1 MEIRKGRHVVYLLHA
16 HLVFVTK
23 RRGKVF
29 DAARIKRLEEIFR
42 SVCTDFE
49 AVLKEFNGEPRPR
62 TLAGQLSAEGAPV
75 RVDEQP
81 QRRLVA
87 AHEAGIPGYLDVLEC
102 PQEQGSP
109 VVAKL
114 FCGVRGRRADYDSPP
129 IHRGPEPAFGRCTLN
144 PGPKGPGTSC
154 FLIAAGRISAANPP
168 FEPVAAGYA
177 FRATCPT
184 SRCRRT
190 EKIAV

>member
-1 MEIRKGRHVVYLLHA
+1 MEIRKGRHVVYVLHA

-49 AVLKEFNGEPRPR
+49 GGAEGIQRRTRPR

-75 RVDEQP
+75 RVGEQP

-87 AHEAGIPGYLDVLEC
+87 AHEAGIPGYLDVLEG

-129 IHRGPEPAFGRCTLN
+129 VH
-144 PGPKGPGTSC
+144 
-154 FLIAAGRISAANPP
+154 RIS
-168 FEPVAAGYA
+168 
-177 FRATCPT
+177 RAQHVVTVEF
-184 SRCRRT
+184 SQD
-190 EKIAV
+190 

>member
-1 MEIRKGRHVVYLLHA
+1 MEIRKGRHVVYVLYA
-16 HLVFVTK
+16 HVVFVTK

-49 AVLKEFNGEPRPR
+49 AVLKEFNGEPDHVHLLVNYPPKVR
-62 TLAGQLSAEGAPV
+62 LSELMNSLKGVSSRRMKQEFPAISTFWRV
-75 RVDEQP
+75 RKSK
-81 QRRLVA
+81 
-87 AHEAGIPGYLDVLEC
+87 
-102 PQEQGSP
+102 GSP

-129 IHRGPEPAFGRCTLN
+129 VHRGPEPAFGRCTLN

-154 FLIAAGRISAANPP
+154 FLID
-168 FEPVAAGYA
+168 EGY
-177 FRATCPT
+177 
-184 SRCRRT
+184 
-190 EKIAV
+190 

>member
-1 MEIRKGRHVVYLLHA
+1 MEIRKGRHVVYVLHA
-16 HLVFVTK
+16 HLMFVAK

-29 DAARIKRLEEIFR
+29 DTARIKRLEEIFR

-49 AVLKEFNGEPRPR
+49 AVLKEFNGEPDHVHLLVNYPPKVR
-62 TLAGQLSAEGAPV
+62 LSEF
-75 RVDEQP
+75 DEQP

-129 IHRGPEPAFGRCTLN
+129 VHRGPEPAFGRCTLN

-154 FLIAAGRISAANPP
+154 FLIARMRCLLRTGRRS
-168 FEPVAAGYA
+168 G
-177 FRATCPT
+177 RGG
-184 SRCRRT
+184 
-190 EKIAV
+190 

>member
-1 MEIRKGRHVVYLLHA
+1 MEIRKGRHVVYVLHA

-23 RRGKVF
+23 RRGRCSTPL
-29 DAARIKRLEEIFR
+29 APGGNIPIGLHRLR
-42 SVCTDFE
+42 SGAEGIQRRT
-49 AVLKEFNGEPRPR
+49 RPR
-62 TLAGQLSAEGAPV
+62 TLAGPLSAEGAPV

-129 IHRGPEPAFGRCTLN
+129 VHRGPEPAFGRCTLN

-154 FLIAAGRISAANPP
+154 FLIASHERS
-168 FEPVAAGYA
+168 
-177 FRATCPT
+177 TW
-184 SRCRRT
+184 
-190 EKIAV
+190 

>member
-1 MEIRKGRHVVYLLHA
+1 MACLRHDL
-16 HLVFVTK
+16 
-23 RRGKVF
+23 
-29 DAARIKRLEEIFR
+29 R
-42 SVCTDFE
+42 SVSLPLNRRT
-49 AVLKEFNGEPRPR
+49 RPR
-62 TLAGQLSAEGAPV
+62 TLAGQLSTEGAPV

-129 IHRGPEPAFGRCTLN
+129 VHRGPEPAFGRCTLN
-144 PGPKGPGTSC
+144 PGRKGTGTSC
-154 FLIAAGRISAANPP
+154 LLIVVGATERGLRRRGAA
-168 FEPVAAGYA
+168 EPA
-177 FRATCPT
+177 RPT
-184 SRCRRT
+184 
-190 EKIAV
+190 A